1 VIEIGQERFLCA
13 EALFDPEVYLGRQDA
28 ILNGIHSMVTETIRS
43 LPIDLK
49 RDMYDNIILSGG
61 TTLLPG
67 LAERIKA
74 EVKRLVPPTVE
85 VTVSSKGCKPGRTT
99 TMAFGLPMRYPFE
112 RQDPCSLL
120 DASGSHP
127 PQVHAPVNRHLAVW
141 AGGSVLASTQHFNGH
156 WISRDEFEAYGS
168 DLLHATR

>member
-1 VIEIGQERFLCA
+1 MGDVIEIGQERFLCA

-28 ILNGIHSMVTETIRS
+28 IINGIPSMVAETIRS

-49 RDMYDNIILSGG
+49 RDMYDNIVLSGG

-74 EVKRLVPPTVE
+74 EVTRLVPPAVE
-85 VTVSSKGCKPGRTT
+85 VTVSSNPGWLSLWPSS
-99 TMAFGLPMRYPFE
+99 AP
-112 RQDPCSLL
+112 SLL
-120 DASGSHP
+120 LQVGSLFTADASGSHP

-156 WISRDEFEAYGS
+156 WISRDEFKAYGS